1 MTQPLLLL
9 RVCAHPGFCQH
20 SSREVKSHVKHRQGG
35 ARAPVT
41 AAQQHGSCFQVG
53 LCVTSTL
60 HQAGSFSLSGAMEVA
75 LML

>member
-20 SSREVKSHVKHRQGG
+20 SSREAKSHVKHGQGG

-41 AAQQHGSCFQVG
+41 AIRQHGRRFQVG
-53 LCVTSTL
+53 LCVTSAL
-60 HQAGSFSLSGAMEVA
+60 HQEGSFSLSGAMEVA